1 MVIIRPYN
9 VQKNKLL
16 GEVKMKKNRSVL
28 YLAALAAL
36 PFGSVAQAQSSA
48 TPTYELSG
56 TSISGS
62 AGAMPPILTAPVGAG
77 LPLKFEN
84 GLHIHPTLSTSYGY
98 NDNLMSDRT
107 NSLKSNFVSFTPQ
120 LVGEFRSKGNRY
132 TALASMNS
140 RRYSESSGDNTDE
153 SQLVLAGDHY
163 FDARARGAWA
173 LGRTSGTDSRGSNN
187 RPVTAEAARWHSN
200 NIDGRF
206 IYGAPEAAGRVEFDI
221 GNKDK
226 LYDNERATTAVGDV
240 RTGSYAGR
248 LFYRLGTKTLAVA
261 EFRDSKANYSSALA
275 AGESNRERY
284 YYLGLTWEA
293 TAATTGIVKVGH
305 LTKDFDVAGKQGFS
319 GTSWDATVQ
328 WTPLT
333 YSTIDLLSSRKT
345 ADATGFG
352 VYNLVTSTSLNWA
365 HKWNQRLGSSLS
377 LGVMNTE
384 FGGTTRADSAL
395 NYGFGVNYEILRW
408 LKFGLDFSVTDNG
421 SNSAT
426 NEYKRNTT
434 MLKLD
439 ATL

>member
-1 MVIIRPYN
+1 
-9 VQKNKLL
+9 
-16 GEVKMKKNRSVL
+16 MKKNFSALSLGAFTVL
-28 YLAALAAL
+28 S
-36 PFGSVAQAQSSA
+36 FGSVALAQPAGSGN
-48 TPTYELSG
+48 YELSG

-62 AGAMPPILTAPVGAG
+62 SRAMAPILTAPVPAG

-84 GLHIHPTLSTSYGY
+84 GLHLYPTLSTTFGY
-98 NDNLMSDRT
+98 NDNLMADRT
-107 NSLKSNFVSFTPQ
+107 NSLQSNFVGIAPQ
-120 LVGEFRSKGNRY
+120 VVGEFRSKGDRY
-132 TALASMNS
+132 TVLGSLNT
-140 RRYSESSGDNTDE
+140 RRYSDSSADNTDE

-163 FDARARGAWA
+163 FDARARGGWA
-173 LGRTSGTDSRGSNN
+173 LGRISGTDTRGSNN

-226 LYDNERATTAVGDV
+226 VYDNERATTSVADV
-240 RTGSYAGR
+240 STGSYAGR

-261 EFRDSKANYSSALA
+261 EFRNAKANYSSALA
-275 AGESNRERY
+275 AGESNTERY

-293 TAATTGIVKVGH
+293 TAATTGIVKVGQ
-305 LTKDFDVAGKQGFS
+305 LSKDFDVAGKPGFS
-319 GTSWDATVQ
+319 GTSWDATIQ

-333 YSTIDLLSSRKT
+333 YSTVDLISSRKT
-345 ADATGFG
+345 ADSTGFG
-352 VYNLVTSTSLNWA
+352 LYNLVTSTNLTWN
-365 HKWNQRLGSSLS
+365 HKWNQRLGSRVS

-395 NYGFGVNYEILRW
+395 NYGFGVDYEIFRW
-408 LKFGLDFSVTDNG
+408 LKAGVDFSATDN
-421 SNSAT
+421 SSSAAA